1 MIKTNFNKILISVV
15 QIQPCFNYASDL
27 KLCTETKSLPQQLA
41 INLKMMHDSFAALFS
56 KH

>member
-1 MIKTNFNKILISVV
+1 MIKTNFNKVLISIV

-27 KLCTETKSLPQQLA
+27 KLCTETKSLPQLA